1 MPHKSAPS
9 CDIEVNSF
17 LSLIGGYM
25 HVGLV
30 TFALAFLLI
39 IIVIIVIVFVVV
51 YKMSV

>member
-17 LSLIGGYM
+17 LSLIGGYV
-25 HVGLV
+25 HVGVV
-30 TFALAFLLI
+30 TLALAFLFI
-39 IIVIIVIVFVVV
+39 IIVIVFVVV